1 MNDKSC
7 IFILADGARADLFEY
22 LLDKGELPNISEYI
36 VERGSYSSGVTVF
49 PSTTG
54 PAYTP
59 YLLGKFPGRCNLP
72 GIRWFDRYQFAQSR
86 FSLKG
91 VRSYIGPETYL
102 INSDLDTNGTPT
114 LFELIPRSVSI
125 LNEITRGLSS
135 NRDKTKFKKV
145 FLKIKSHFTDSS
157 NEVDEAGG
165 RLLLNSLTEK
175 PKFLFCVFMGIDTYS
190 HQFHPFHK
198 KVINSYKFIDNYVG
212 KIVAYLRKEDRLADT
227 LIAIGSDHGLT
238 PTHSHFDTPLFMDN
252 LGYKTLY
259 HTNIF
264 NHLIDADASVM
275 VSGNSMAHIY
285 IKSKDGWNRNAF
297 MDETENVV
305 NELLG
310 RNEIDIVAGIR
321 SDSKVGI
328 KSARG
333 EAITWS
339 ENGNIMYKV
348 VGNDPFGYK
357 KIPKKLTTESAF
369 KYTYDS
375 NYPDAIV
382 QLLQLFESRRTGDLL
397 ISAKP
402 GIDLRARHEHPEHCG
417 SHGSLVK
424 SHMMVP
430 IVMNKKVNSSYVR
443 SSDIYPTILKYLDIE
458 IPSGIDG
465 KSLI

>member
-1 MNDKSC
+1 MKEC
-7 IFILADGARADLFEY
+7 EFLIIGAGITGLTIARALV
-22 LLDKGELPNISEYI
+22 LRGRKNIIVVEKEEKTGIHASGKNSGVLHAGIYYTPDSLKARFCVEGNRMLSEYCRSRKLNLNRCGKVI
-36 VERGSYSSGVTVF
+36 VATD
-49 PSTTG
+49 
-54 PAYTP
+54 
-59 YLLGKFPGRCNLP
+59 K
-72 GIRWFDRYQFAQSR
+72 D
-86 FSLKG
+86 K
-91 VRSYIGPETYL
+91 
-102 INSDLDTNGTPT
+102 
-114 LFELIPRSVSI
+114 
-125 LNEITRGLSS
+125 LSS
-135 NRDKTKFKKV
+135 LYKLQEMAVKNGV
-145 FLKIKSHFTDSS
+145 
-157 NEVDEAGG
+157 
-165 RLLLNSLTEK
+165 NSR
-175 PKFLFCVFMGIDTYS
+175 I
-190 HQFHPFHK
+190 
-198 KVINSYKFIDNYVG
+198 INSYKFIDNYVG

-297 MDETENVV
+297 MDESENVV

-357 KIPKKLTTESAF
+357 KK
-369 KYTYDS
+369 
-375 NYPDAIV
+375 
-382 QLLQLFESRRTGDLL
+382 SR
-397 ISAKP
+397 
-402 GIDLRARHEHPEHCG
+402 
-417 SHGSLVK
+417 
-424 SHMMVP
+424 
-430 IVMNKKVNSSYVR
+430 
-443 SSDIYPTILKYLDIE
+443 
-458 IPSGIDG
+458 
-465 KSLI
+465 